1 MRNFGYNLGVIV
13 QHFGLTVLET
23 SLLMEQWEQASGV
36 LDMVEQVVFDDLL
49 ADSKI
54 DSGYWNEEELKIYLV
69 GTAFRLAKV
78 NEREKIKVFYE
89 RPLSSIVQGESL
101 SVVADCLVATPLPY
115 NTPAKPY
122 FFLQEY
128 KKRKGDKHDPEAQM
142 LVAMLI
148 AQETNKDGK
157 PIFGG
162 YLIGQNWY
170 FTILENNHYCQSR
183 QYDSKQEA
191 DLLKIIFMLRQL
203 KTFIL
208 GNDWQNKP

>member
-1 MRNFGYNLGVIV
+1 MRNFGYNLGIIV
-13 QHFGLTVLET
+13 QHFGLKVLET
-23 SLLMEQWEQASGV
+23 SPLIEQWGQAKGTLNTVEQA
-36 LDMVEQVVFDDLL
+36 LFYDLL
-49 ADSKI
+49 ADAKI

-69 GTAFRLAKV
+69 GTVFRLAKV
-78 NEREKIKVFYE
+78 NEIGKIKVFYE
-89 RPLSSIVQGESL
+89 RPLSATVQDEPL

-122 FFLQEY
+122 FFLQEF
-128 KKRKGDKHDPEAQM
+128 KKRKGDKYDPEAQM

-170 FTILENNHYCQSR
+170 FTILENNTYCQTR
-183 QYDSKQEA
+183 QYDSQQEA
-191 DLLKIIFMLRQL
+191 DLLKIVFMLRQL

-208 GNDWQNKP
+208 GDEGQNKP

>member
-1 MRNFGYNLGVIV
+1 LFSE
-13 QHFGLTVLET
+13 QTVSFPT
-23 SLLMEQWEQASGV
+23 
-36 LDMVEQVVFDDLL
+36 
-49 ADSKI
+49 
-54 DSGYWNEEELKIYLV
+54 
-69 GTAFRLAKV
+69 KV
-78 NEREKIKVFYE
+78 NEIGKIKVFYE
-89 RPLSSIVQGESL
+89 RPLTATVQDESL

-122 FFLQEY
+122 FFLQKF
-128 KKRKGDKHDPEAQM
+128 KKRKGDKYDPEAQM

-170 FTILENNHYCQSR
+170 FTILENNTYCQTR
-183 QYDSKQEA
+183 QYDSQQEA
-191 DLLKIIFMLRQL
+191 DLLKIVFMLRQL

-208 GNDWQNKP
+208 GDEGQNKP

>member
-1 MRNFGYNLGVIV
+1 MRNIVYNLGIIV
-13 QHFGLTVLET
+13 QHFGLKVLET
-23 SLLMEQWEQASGV
+23 SPLIEQWGQAKGTLNTAEQA
-36 LDMVEQVVFDDLL
+36 LFYDLL
-49 ADSKI
+49 ADAKI

-69 GTAFRLAKV
+69 GTVFRLAKV
-78 NEREKIKVFYE
+78 NEIGKIKVFYE
-89 RPLSSIVQGESL
+89 RPLTATVQDESL

-122 FFLQEY
+122 FFLQEF
-128 KKRKGDKHDPEAQM
+128 KKRKGDKYDPEAQM

-170 FTILENNHYCQSR
+170 FTILENNTYCQTR
-183 QYDSKQEA
+183 QYDSQQEA
-191 DLLKIIFMLRQL
+191 DLLKIVFMLRQL

-208 GNDWQNKP
+208 GDEGQNKP